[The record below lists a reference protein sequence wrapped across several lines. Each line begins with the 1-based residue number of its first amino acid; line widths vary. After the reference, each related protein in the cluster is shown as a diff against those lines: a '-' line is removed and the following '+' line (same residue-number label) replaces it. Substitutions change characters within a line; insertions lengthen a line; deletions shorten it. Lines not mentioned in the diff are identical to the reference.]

1 MKIPVSGPAAAFAA
15 TTSLL
20 AGAGAFAQSFDCG
33 VNSAASSVTQ
43 STTITAP
50 FSGTLIGDY
59 DAVNNP
65 TGTQTRPGLFGG
77 SGNIPIP
84 YTASFV
90 LDGDLVS
97 NPLGSFV
104 LDVDAETLELS
115 ISGLSVDLLGASVAT
130 LPATVNINYQTFRTF
145 SPNSLFP
152 GGVTIPVP
160 IGDATISELQAFQN
174 TKSAV
179 GVLTPLK
186 GGGYS
191 FTAAVPVDLVLSA
204 EVLGA
209 PVAEKS
215 VIPGLL
221 PITGSLQFTPAGISF
236 GFSVSANDSQSQPI
250 TDGAFTNQPLAL
262 PTVIPTGATA
272 NLLISGTVTEV
283 STATAL
289 TATIV
294 GTGTA
299 PAVPGDLNG
308 DAAVDGNDAALLLN
322 NWGGSGVGDIDGD
335 GSVGGGDLAILLSN
349 WT

>member
-1 MKIPVSGPAAAFAA
+1 MQIRKSGPAAAFV
-15 TTSLL
+15 TTASLFV
-20 AGAGAFAQSFDCG
+20 GAVAHAQSFDC
-33 VNSAASSVTQ
+33 SVDSKGSNVSQT
-43 STTITAP
+43 TTITAP
-50 FSGTLIGDY
+50 FSGTLIGDF

-77 SGNIPIP
+77 SGNNPIP

-90 LDGDLVS
+90 LDGELVS
-97 NPLGSFV
+97 NPLGSFTM
-104 LDVDAETLELS
+104 DVDLEGLQVS
-115 ISGLSVDLLGASVAT
+115 ISGLSVDLLGASIAT

-174 TKSAV
+174 TKSAP
-179 GVLTPLK
+179 GVLTVVK
-186 GGGYS
+186 GGGYA
-191 FTAAVPVDLVLSA
+191 FTAAVPVDLLLSA

-215 VIPGLL
+215 IIPGLL
-221 PITGSLQFTPAGISF
+221 PISGTLEFTPAGISF
-236 GFSVSANDSQSQPI
+236 TFSISGSDSQSQPI

-262 PTVIPTGATA
+262 PTVIPTGGTA
-272 NLLISGTVTEV
+272 NLLISGAVTEV
-283 STATAL
+283 STATDL

-299 PAVPGDLNG
+299 PAVPGDLDG
-308 DAAVDGNDAALLLN
+308 DSIVNGNDAALLLN
-322 NWGGSGVGDIDGD
+322 NWGGTGVGDIDGD
-335 GSVGGGDLAILLSN
+335 GSVGGGDLTILLSN